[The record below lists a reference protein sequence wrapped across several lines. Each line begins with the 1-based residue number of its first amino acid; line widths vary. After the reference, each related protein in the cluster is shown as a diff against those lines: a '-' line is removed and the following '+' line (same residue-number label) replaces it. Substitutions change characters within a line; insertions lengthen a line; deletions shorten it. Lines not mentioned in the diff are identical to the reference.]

1 MNMKLLIVD
10 DEYEI
15 LTWLEEMFRY
25 DFEPS
30 VDVYTASSAYEAIEC
45 LNKVSFDVVLTDIKM
60 PGMDGLSLFNHIKA
74 NWPRCKTVFLTGYP
88 NFEDMYRIIRHKD
101 VRYILKSEDDEVIQ
115 KTVREVLDEQ
125 REEFEQEV
133 LRQKQNRNVQRA
145 QALLRENFVDS
156 LIRDQAEFADAGEVK
171 QLAEEAGLCFDP
183 TQAFLM
189 FMVRIDDP
197 PGQEINAV
205 RRSVLLESAGRAI
218 LGALPDTVKCHMSET
233 ENRWHVGFLQ
243 TPAQDEPDH
252 ARLFAIESGAVEYAQ
267 RLFENTMDGSFSAVI
282 ESTPLNYAD
291 VSEMFLKMRQI
302 LEVMLWQE
310 KNVIVHAEKVS
321 PSHAGEDA
329 EKRIEQVQMLKT
341 YLELHRKRDFFTV
354 LDAVCSALAGYKAH
368 MDPDGLG
375 MYYSVSVLLYQFID
389 ENRLGEHMPSKA
401 ELYKLMRADEHKSWR
416 EASQYLYSISIEL
429 FDALLLPDS
438 ALSDL
443 ALKRICDY
451 IDSNLSEDLSLTRL
465 ADIGGFN
472 ASYLSRLFKQ
482 HFNVTL
488 SGYVTEKRM
497 KLAARLLRTTGDKIQ
512 EISEKTGYLTAQSFA
527 RAFKNYFSISAAEY
541 REANRKQSI
550 NNK

>member
-1 MNMKLLIVD
+1 MKLLIVD

-30 VDVYTASSAYEAIEC
+30 VDVYTASSAYEAIEW
-45 LNKVSFDVVLTDIKM
+45 LNKVNFDVALTDIKM

-88 NFEDMYRIIRHKD
+88 NFEDMYQIIRHKD
-101 VRYILKSEDDEVIQ
+101 VHYILKSEDDEIIQ
-115 KTVREVLDEQ
+115 RTVREVLDEQ
-125 REEFEQEV
+125 RAEFEQEV
-133 LRQKQNRNVQRA
+133 LRQKQNRDVQRA
-145 QALLRENFVDS
+145 QALLRENFVVS
-156 LIRDQAEFADAGEVK
+156 LIRDRSEIVDAVEVK

-183 TQAFLM
+183 TESFLM
-189 FMVRIDDP
+189 FMARIDDL
-197 PGQEINAV
+197 PGQEMNAV
-205 RRSVLLESAGRAI
+205 RRSVLLESAGQSI
-218 LGALPDTVKCHMSET
+218 LNALPDPVRCHMSVI
-233 ENRWHVGFLQ
+233 ENRWHVGFVQ
-243 TPAQDEPDH
+243 SPIQAEPDN

-267 RLFENTMDGSFSAVI
+267 RLFENTMEGSFSAVV
-282 ESTPLNYAD
+282 ESTPLTFSD
-291 VSEMFLKMRQI
+291 VPEMFLKMRQI
-302 LEVMLWQE
+302 LEGMLWQE
-310 KNVIVHAEKVS
+310 KNVIVHAEKVR
-321 PSHAGEDA
+321 PSHAGEAA

-341 YLELHRKRDFFTV
+341 YLELHRRRDFFTV
-354 LDAVCSALAGYKAH
+354 LDAVCSALAGYEVH

-375 MYYSVSVLLYQFID
+375 LYYSVSVLLYQFID

-401 ELYKLMRADEHKSWR
+401 ELYKLMRADEHKTWH

-429 FDALLLPDS
+429 FDALMLPDS
-438 ALSDL
+438 ALADL

-451 IDSNLSEDLSLTRL
+451 IDNNLSEDLTLTRL

-497 KLAARLLRTTGDKIQ
+497 KLASQLLRKTGDKIQ

-527 RAFKNYFSISAAEY
+527 RAFKNFFSISAAEY
-541 REANRKQSI
+541 REANRKKTD
-550 NNK
+550 NNM